1 MHDRRTDTHSS
12 PQPREGLRYET
23 ARRLRL
29 AEATAPEIL
38 LNASL
43 SLGDIVIRWGRVR
56 HETSRV
62 PGQVGERMS
71 APDPFRLVVGVT
83 GATGAA
89 LAVRLLERLRE
100 LPGLE
105 SHLIISA
112 WARSTIRHETGL
124 RARDV
129 AALADHTYHH
139 ADQAAAIASG
149 SFRTEGMVVIPCSMK
164 TLAAIRLGY
173 ADGLIA
179 RAADVTLKERRR
191 LVLVTRETPL
201 SDVHLDN
208 MLAVSRSG
216 AIVFPPVLGFYHLP
230 HSLDE
235 ALDHLVARLMDQF
248 DLPTPGARRWAGI
261 QRPSLMQP
269 SSPLSDDASHDP
281 LQGEPR

>member
-89 LAVRLLERLRE
+89 WRYDCLNDCANY
-100 LPGLE
+100 PGWN
-105 SHLIISA
+105 LI
-112 WARSTIRHETGL
+112 
-124 RARDV
+124 
-129 AALADHTYHH
+129 
-139 ADQAAAIASG
+139 
-149 SFRTEGMVVIPCSMK
+149 
-164 TLAAIRLGY
+164 
-173 ADGLIA
+173 
-179 RAADVTLKERRR
+179 
-191 LVLVTRETPL
+191 
-201 SDVHLDN
+201 
-208 MLAVSRSG
+208 
-216 AIVFPPVLGFYHLP
+216 
-230 HSLDE
+230 
-235 ALDHLVARLMDQF
+235 
-248 DLPTPGARRWAGI
+248 
-261 QRPSLMQP
+261 
-269 SSPLSDDASHDP
+269 
-281 LQGEPR
+281 